1 MINQRNKKI
10 MARKRSKRYLE
21 NKKKISEIKTSS
33 LNEAIKTFKSNKTVK
48 FDETLDISIML
59 NKEKN
64 KGEGLS
70 RGFAKLPNGTGKKV
84 QVAVFATGEKTKEA
98 KDAGADI
105 VGNEDLIKDIKD
117 GKINFDVA
125 VATPDMMKDIAVI
138 GEKLGPLGIMPNP
151 KTGTVTEDLSKT
163 IKDIKGG
170 QIQFRSEK
178 NAIVQAGIGKLSFTE
193 ENLISNFKEFVNAV
207 KKSKPDSVKGKFI
220 SKIYLSTSMGPSMR
234 IENIK

>member
-70 RGFAKLPNGTGKKV
+70 KGFTKLPNGTGKKV
-84 QVAVFATGEKTKEA
+84 QVAVFTTGEKTKEA

-163 IKDIKGG
+163 IKDIKSG

-207 KKSKPDSVKGKFI
+207 KKSKPDSIKGKFI
-220 SKIYLSTSMGPSMR
+220 NKIYLSTSMGPSMR

>member
-1 MINQRNKKI
+1 

-125 VATPDMMKDIAVI
+125 IATPDMMKNIAVI